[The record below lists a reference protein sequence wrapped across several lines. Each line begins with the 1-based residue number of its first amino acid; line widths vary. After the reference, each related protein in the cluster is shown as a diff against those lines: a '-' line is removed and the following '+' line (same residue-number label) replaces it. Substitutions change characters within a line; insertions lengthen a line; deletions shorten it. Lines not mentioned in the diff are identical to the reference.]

1 MLVFFSD
8 TNSDLYWERAEQ
20 LQINMINMPY
30 ILDGELKQADLGK
43 NKDYIDFFEKL
54 KSGVEASTCGL
65 NKEEYLNYFEPHLK
79 NGDDIIY
86 VTFSHNMSNTFE
98 YMKQAINELKEKYP
112 ERSIDYV
119 NTRSI
124 SIGESLIV
132 WEAHKLYKQGKSA
145 KEIVEFVENL
155 SKEVVATFVVD
166 DLHHLKKGGRIS
178 GATAF
183 FGSLLNIKPV
193 LFLNDEG
200 RVEKLDKVKGRK
212 QALEYLVNMVK
223 QKGINVADYPIVIA
237 HGNEPEGAETLA
249 RMVREHAGDDANI
262 WIQPIGPT
270 IGAHAGPGLIA
281 IAFHGKMNL

>member
-1 MLVFFSD
+1 MLVFFAD

-20 LQINMINMPY
+20 MGINMINMPY
-30 ILDGELKQADLGK
+30 IIDGELKDADLGK
-43 NKDYIDFFEKL
+43 NKDYIDFFDKL
-54 KSGVEASTCGL
+54 KAGVEASTCGL
-65 NKEEYLNYFEPHLK
+65 NKDEYINYFEPHLK

-98 YMKQAINELKEKYP
+98 YMKQAIDELKEKYP

-124 SIGESLIV
+124 SIGESLIL
-132 WEAHKLYKQGKSA
+132 WEAYKKYKQGLSA

-155 SKEVVATFVVD
+155 ANEVEAIFIVD

-183 FGSLLNIKPV
+183 FGSILGIKPI
-193 LFLNDEG
+193 LYINAEG
-200 RVEKLDKVKGRK
+200 KVEKLDKAKGKK
-212 QALEYLVNMVK
+212 QAIEYLVNMIK
-223 QKGINVADYPIVIA
+223 TKGINVADYPIIIA
-237 HGNEPEGAETLA
+237 HGNEPDNAEILA
-249 RMVREHAGDDANI
+249 QSVREYAGEDADI

-270 IGAHAGPGLIA
+270 IGAHAGPGVLA
-281 IAFHGKMNL
+281 VAFHGKIN